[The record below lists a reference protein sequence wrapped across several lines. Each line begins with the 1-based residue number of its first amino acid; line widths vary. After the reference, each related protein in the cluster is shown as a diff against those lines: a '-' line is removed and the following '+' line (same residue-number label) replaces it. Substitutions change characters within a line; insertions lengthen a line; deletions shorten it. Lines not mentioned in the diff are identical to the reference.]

1 MASITTAM
9 CTSFKGDLLEG
20 IHQLQGT
27 ITATGTVTSSS
38 KNITSLS
45 SIANLSAGLL
55 VTDSGSNIPAG
66 TYTSKLI
73 STTSVGMDTAATG
86 SGSVTVTFKGDQV
99 AFALIKQGYVG
110 TYGAASTNYSDITSN
125 SDEASGAG
133 YTTGGYVWA
142 AGAMITPAT
151 SGTGAYTQPSTNPSW
166 TNATLDVQGGML
178 YNYTKLGKGIA
189 VESFGGEQ
197 KVTGG
202 TLTLLLPTNG
212 VGTSLLQIN

>member
-9 CTSFKGDLLEG
+9 CTSFKKEVLEG
-20 IHQLQGT
+20 AHQLQGT
-27 ITATGTVTSSS
+27 ITVTGDVTSAS
-38 KNITSLS
+38 KDITNLS
-45 SIANLSAGLL
+45 SVADLSAGML
-55 VTDSGSNIPAG
+55 VSGSNIPAG
-66 TYTSKLI
+66 TYTSKLN
-73 STTSVGMDTAATG
+73 SNTSVGMDAAATG
-86 SGSVTVTFKGDQV
+86 SATGQSIIFKGDQI
-99 AFALIKQGYVG
+99 AFALIKNGYTG
-110 TYGAASTNYSDITSN
+110 TYDAASTNYSDITGN

-142 AGAMITPAT
+142 AGAMITPAS
-151 SGTGAYTQPSTNPSW
+151 SGTGAYCQPSSNPSW

-189 VESFGGEQ
+189 VESFGGQQ

-202 TLTLLLPTNG
+202 TLTLLLPVNG

>member
-9 CTSFKGDLLEG
+9 CTSFKGDILDG

-27 ITATGTVTSSS
+27 IALSGTVSNGS
-38 KNITSLS
+38 KNITGLPNVDS
-45 SIANLSAGLL
+45 LSAGMA
-55 VTDSGSNIPAG
+55 VSDSGGNIPAS
-66 TYTSKLI
+66 TYTSRLL
-73 STTSVGMDTAATG
+73 STTSVAMDTPATG
-86 SGSVTVTFKGDQV
+86 SGTVTVTFKGDQV
-99 AFALIKQGYVG
+99 AFALIKQGYTG
-110 TYGAASTNYSDITSN
+110 TYDASSTNYSDITGN

-133 YTTGGYVWA
+133 YSAGGYVWA

-151 SGTGAYTQPSTNPSW
+151 SGTGAYCQPSTNPSW
-166 TNATLDVQGGML
+166 TSATLDVQGGML
-178 YNYTKLGKGIA
+178 YNYTKLGKAIA